1 MKLPLRHQG
10 RTMSSDYEAR
20 LIRPNPP
27 TQQMIDAAQPYRAD
41 VVGATDLIALA
52 KRSAMLSK

>member
-1 MKLPLRHQG
+1 
-10 RTMSSDYEAR
+10 MSSDYEAR

-27 TQQMIDAAQPYRAD
+27 TQQMINAAQPYRAD